1 MTTDPSRRAFLKVLG
16 AGAAGAAAAQF
27 PLQALADPPSGT
39 DEFFI
44 FIHAAGA
51 WDMTVGLD
59 PRNEPRGIIEP
70 AHDDVLDVAAL
81 TQWRP
86 TRLDGD
92 TNTFVPVRP
101 AGSNLA
107 FGPAIGL
114 LAEHYD
120 RLCVVRGVA
129 TNTVSHPDGTV
140 FAATGRHLAGGRSP
154 ESSIDTIIA
163 NEFGREALFP
173 AISMNFP
180 SWFVGS
186 NLDRRA
192 MPLRTA
198 SIETVGKSLARS
210 DLYTYPADRAQVTT
224 VLSQEAR
231 DLAARQQFPE
241 VFNGMALHYDGLNRM
256 LQGNLRANFDGA
268 MLAAM
273 YPSLV
278 PTAAGE
284 RYRFF
289 QAGAVN
295 TAFAVE
301 AMKRNII
308 RSVAFAVGSFDT
320 HSSNY
325 RNQGLLQQE
334 LFNLLA
340 RLLRVLEAPE
350 SRHPTLMGER
360 LIDHTHI
367 VVVSEFCRTPQIN
380 ANGGR
385 DHYPCGAT
393 LLISP
398 RFRGNFTIGSA
409 DPDQMLPVAT
419 RNFSD
424 GRRAIAPPDILATF
438 LSAFGVNPRRYMRDG
453 EVVREMLRPT
463 L

>member
-1 MTTDPSRRAFLKVLG
+1 MTDSSRRTFLKVLG
-16 AGAAGAAAAQF
+16 AGAAAGAAAQF
-27 PLQALADPPSGT
+27 PMQALADPPGGA

-59 PRNEPRGIIEP
+59 PRNEARGIIDP
-70 AHDDVLDVAAL
+70 AHDDVLDTNGL
-81 TQWRP
+81 LQWRP
-86 TRLDGD
+86 TTLDGD
-92 TNTFVPVRP
+92 SNTFVPVRP
-101 AGSNLA
+101 SGSNLS

-140 FAATGRHLAGGRSP
+140 FASTGRHLAGGRSP
-154 ESSIDTIIA
+154 ESSVDTIIA

-210 DLYTYPADRAQVTT
+210 ELYTYAADRAQVTT
-224 VLSQEAR
+224 ILSQEAR

-241 VFNGMALHYDGLNRM
+241 VFNGMGLHYEGLNRM

-268 MLAAM
+268 MLTAM

-289 QAGAVN
+289 QTGAVN
-295 TAFAVE
+295 AAFAVE
-301 AMKRNII
+301 AMKRNIM
-308 RSVAFAVGSFDT
+308 RSVAFSVGSFDT
-320 HSSNY
+320 HSTNY
-325 RNQGLLQQE
+325 RNQALLQQD
-334 LFNLLA
+334 LFNILA
-340 RLLRVLEAPE
+340 RLIRVLEAPE

-367 VVVSEFCRTPQIN
+367 LVVSEFCRTPQIN
-380 ANGGR
+380 VNGGR

-393 LLISP
+393 LVISP

-409 DPDQMLPVAT
+409 DADQMLPVASRT
-419 RNFSD
+419 FTD

-453 EVVREMLRPT
+453 EAVPEMLRPT
-463 L
+463 A